1 MSKHFL
7 ASCLATPWAMDPK
20 YIKSFG
26 DVLVRAYMVKDG
38 KTVAME
44 DDELDSRGP
53 LRAGPRQPPKVGGGS
68 IQVIS
73 VKGAI
78 APYASDIGMC
88 DGGTSCQDISQ
99 QLKAANADDSVG
111 QILLFIDSPGG
122 NVHGVMELADEIRA
136 SGKPVVAYAG
146 YTAASAAYWL
156 GTAASEFYVAPSGQV
171 GSIGVYMIHQDVSKA
186 MEAEGVVTKFISAG
200 KFKTEGNPFEPLSE
214 EAEANLQQSVDSFY
228 TTFVKAVAQG
238 RNVSVD
244 DVRNDMGQGRVLDA
258 PAALKAGMV
267 DGVATFDQ
275 VVAGMQKKGKKATAA
290 RSRAEID
297 IAELT

>member
-7 ASCLATPWAMDPK
+7 ASCLAAKWAMDPT

-26 DVLVRAYMVKDG
+26 DVLIRAYRAKDG
-38 KTVAME
+38 LTVAM
-44 DDELDSRGP
+44 DHGP
-53 LRAGPRQPPKVGGGS
+53 RDAISAGPRQPPRVGGGA
-68 IQVIS
+68 IAVIPI
-73 VKGAI
+73 KGAI
-78 APYASDIGMC
+78 APYAADIGEC
-88 DGGTSCQDISQ
+88 EGGTACQDISM
-99 QLKAANADDSVG
+99 QLRAANADDSVG

-122 NVHGVMELADEIRA
+122 NVHGVMELANEIRTSA
-136 SGKPVVAYAG
+136 KPVVAYAG

-171 GSIGVYMIHQDVSKA
+171 GSIGVYMVHQDVSKA

-200 KFKTEGNPFEPLSE
+200 KFKVEGNPFEPLSE
-214 EAEANLQQSVDSFY
+214 EAEANLQESVDGFY

-244 DVRNDMGQGRVLDA
+244 DVRNGMGQGRVLDA
-258 PAALKAGMV
+258 QAALKAGMV

-275 VVAGMQKKGKKATAA
+275 VVASMQKKGKTSTAA
-290 RSRAEID
+290 RSKAEID